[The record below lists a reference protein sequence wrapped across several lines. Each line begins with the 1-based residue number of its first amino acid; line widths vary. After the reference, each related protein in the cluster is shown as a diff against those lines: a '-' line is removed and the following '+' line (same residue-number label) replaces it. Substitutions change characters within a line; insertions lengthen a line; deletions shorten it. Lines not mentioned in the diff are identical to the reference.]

1 MAGPQCAAHGTH
13 PPIQSYIVAATFTRR
28 CTRKIVVAL
37 LQLKTRSSCPPPD
50 ARRFAAHRFPKYKA
64 LGFSGQTTADTHA
77 AWWVSMFTRDHRR
90 RVHRL
95 PT

>member
-37 LQLKTRSSCPPPD
+37 LQLKSPD
-50 ARRFAAHRFPKYKA
+50 ALMRFGRAALLCTNIPVMAERLPVV
-64 LGFSGQTTADTHA
+64 SGQMGCGRPRPQEA
-77 AWWVSMFTRDHRR
+77 REI
-90 RVHRL
+90 
-95 PT
+95 